1 MGQTARGS
9 YCVVILYDYILRV
22 YVGGIE
28 TEEART
34 RIVDVSTTLVR
45 RSLYR

>member
-1 MGQTARGS
+1 MGQAARGL
-9 YCVVILYDYILRV
+9 CCIHLLYDYILRI

>member
-9 YCVVILYDYILRV
+9 WRILLLYDYILRV

-34 RIVDVSTTLVR
+34 RIVDASTTLVR